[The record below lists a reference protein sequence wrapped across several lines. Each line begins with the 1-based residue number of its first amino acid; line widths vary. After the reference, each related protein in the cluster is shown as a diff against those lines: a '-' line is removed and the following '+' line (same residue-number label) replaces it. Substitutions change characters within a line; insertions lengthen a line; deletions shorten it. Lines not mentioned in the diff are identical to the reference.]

1 MRAGIEYV
9 IKSSRA
15 FMMCQFRRLSFTACC
30 ASLIILSQDNPAD
43 SFLITTGQEYGQY
56 LENIGYKPNVY
67 SKNIGEKTYF
77 DYNSGT
83 NNYVDTYL
91 FTSDEVIGTRGNL
104 RNEIKIKFIEQDGV
118 IVNTVVWIDKT
129 DLKSDIN

>member
-1 MRAGIEYV
+1 M
-9 IKSSRA
+9 
-15 FMMCQFRRLSFTACC
+15 
-30 ASLIILSQDNPAD
+30 
-43 SFLITTGQEYGQY
+43 
-56 LENIGYKPNVY
+56 Y
-67 SKNIGEKTYF
+67 SGNKKTYF

-118 IVNTVVWIDKT
+118 IINTEVWIDNA